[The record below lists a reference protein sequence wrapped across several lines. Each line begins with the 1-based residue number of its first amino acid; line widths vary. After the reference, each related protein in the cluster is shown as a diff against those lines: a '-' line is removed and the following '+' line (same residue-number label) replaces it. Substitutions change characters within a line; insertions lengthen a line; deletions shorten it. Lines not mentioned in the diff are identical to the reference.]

1 MNKKALLIAMALL
14 VSTDASA
21 DSGRFPLTTPPSA
34 NVSVKPEDQPI
45 YKFDAVELLDC
56 PTDKPNLMLVVYTQ
70 QNTRFRNL
78 GVCEK
83 SYKITKTLLKDIANA
98 FLDSKNNQDY
108 AIVRIDAVVG
118 E

>member
-1 MNKKALLIAMALL
+1 MNKIALL
-14 VSTDASA
+14 VALALLGTTSANA
-21 DSGRFPLTTPPSA
+21 DSYPLTKPFRV
-34 NVSVKPEDQPI
+34 NVPVKPEGQPI

-56 PTDKPNLMLVVYTQ
+56 PTNKPNLMLVVYTQ

-83 SYKITKTLLKDIANA
+83 SDKITKTLLKDIANA
-98 FLDSKNNQDY
+98 FLDAKDNQDY